1 MTTVILFR
9 GRPGVGKT
17 AVSNRLSERLRCPVI
32 RKDDIYDVLAGTVD
46 GHDSRNRLSYGILY
60 KMLESNASNRSS
72 VILDFPFNREDEMKA
87 FRMWL
92 RDKGIALVSVL
103 CTCSDEKLWA
113 SRFEVRKD
121 NPLPNQLITDFEQL
135 KRHYGGD
142 LTIAPIEGELVVDTV
157 EHLERIVEKVATL
170 IRCVEQASGRPY

>member
-17 AVSNRLSERLRCPVI
+17 SVSNRLSERLRYPII

-46 GHDSRNRLSYGILY
+46 GHDNRNRLCYGILY
-60 KMLESNASNRSS
+60 QMLDTNASNGSS
-72 VILDFPFNREDEMKA
+72 VILDFPFNRKEDMSA
-87 FRMWL
+87 LRQWL
-92 RDKGIALVSVL
+92 DSKRIVFKSVL
-103 CTCSDEKLWA
+103 CVCSDETIWA
-113 SRFEVRKD
+113 KRFEERKE

-142 LTIAPIEGELVVDTV
+142 LTIVPVDGELVVDTI
-157 EHLERIVEKVATL
+157 EPLERIVEKVMEYISA
-170 IRCVEQASGRPY
+170 VPDS